1 MLVLEEYPVGID
13 YGQDYWSRWTKRDY
27 IPREG
32 SMVDHNMVRRV
43 AQDLNYKDLTKLDH
57 VCNMLKHGAKL
68 GVEAEGRWP
77 SFEPNSK
84 SIMEYGDRVADS
96 LQTGIIDGYIA
107 GPFTKEEVDKI
118 WPEGYKVSPIMVRLK
133 PTGQAR
139 IIMDLSAPH
148 GVEVGHG
155 EACSPNEGLRG
166 FKEFEMVEMTTDKKF
181 RRALYW
187 AGWPA
192 EVMKMDWSI
201 AYKHVSVHK
210 SDHNLQLVS
219 FGGRFFVELC
229 LTFGCGTSP
238 THFNLI
244 AKLLINLAELRS
256 GMDPRLNCQQL
267 DDNCSAGPEGSHLLR
282 RYRKHYREI
291 AEEIGVK
298 LAPEDDPSKAFPP
311 STEGEILGIVY
322 NGKDWT
328 WRIPEGKGIRLLT
341 MIGKALRNCLILNQ
355 DASSL
360 AGRIN
365 HYATMVGGKAKRCL
379 ILHLHDDSKAPL
391 MEIPIKSQTKICLVW
406 WLLNIRALQKAGRR
420 IPNPSGTLPSTAVT
434 LHSDAAG
441 GDSGKKSQGWGIV
454 NTHNKQWAR
463 GDWPRFIRENGWFMG
478 QRWGRKLSLLEGFA
492 AVMSIPVWAAEIQ
505 RAGGAAILVDNIGFM
520 WATHNGNSRDEHVWT
535 LVNCLDSLARGLGV
549 GIKVFHTRRRTSLG
563 DQIADD
569 LSKGVVSN
577 LNDSLPGHSDVS
589 YTVSRVLLK
598 WIERPMVKFELGRDV
613 LLEVKAKLGLD
624 VNAGP
629 SYTLMSQ
636 DYTDL

>member
-1 MLVLEEYPVGID
+1 M
-13 YGQDYWSRWTKRDY
+13 
-27 IPREG
+27 PRKG
-32 SMVDHNMVRRV
+32 SMVDHNMVRII
-43 AQDLNYKDLTKLDH
+43 AKELGFKDKTKLEH
-57 VCNMLKHGAKL
+57 ICSMLEHGAEL

-77 SFEPNSK
+77 SSEPNSK

-96 LQTGIIDGYIA
+96 LQTGILDGYIA
-107 GPFTKEEVDKI
+107 GPFTKQEVDKI

-148 GVEVGHG
+148 GVQMGHG

-166 FKEFEMVEMTTDKKF
+166 FKEFELIEMSSDKKF

-192 EVMKMDWSI
+192 EIMKMDWSI

-210 SDHNLQLVS
+210 ADHHLQLVS

-238 THFNLI
+238 THYNLI
-244 AKLLINLAELRS
+244 AKLLINLAELKSR
-256 GMDPRLNCQQL
+256 MDPRLNCQQL
-267 DDNCSAGPEGSHLLR
+267 DDNCSAGPEGSKVLR

-291 AEEIGVK
+291 AEKIGVK

-328 WRIPEGKGIRLLT
+328 WRLPEGKGIRLLT
-341 MIGKALRNCLILNQ
+341 MIGQALKSGMIFNQ
-355 DASSL
+355 DARSL

-365 HYATMVGGKAKRCL
+365 HYANMVGGRAKRCL
-379 ILHLHDDSKAPL
+379 ILHLHDESKADL
-391 MEIPIKSQTKICLVW
+391 AELTIKSQTRISLVW
-406 WLLNIRALQKAGRR
+406 WLLNIRALQKVGRK
-420 IPNPSGTLPSTAVT
+420 IPNPSEALPSTAVT

-454 NTHNKQWAR
+454 NTHNSQWAR
-463 GDWPRFIRENGWFMG
+463 GDWPKFIRRNDSFMG
-478 QRWGRKLSLLEGFA
+478 QKWGRKLSLLEGFA
-492 AVMSIPVWAAEIQ
+492 AVMSIPVWANDIQ

-520 WATHNGNSRDEHVWT
+520 WATKNGNSRDEHVWT
-535 LVNCLDSLARGLGV
+535 LVNCLDNLARGLGV
-549 GIKVFHTRRRTSLG
+549 NIKVFHTRRRTWLG

-569 LSKGVVSN
+569 LSKGV
-577 LNDSLPGHSDVS
+577 LDRLHDSLPGHRDVS
-589 YTVSRVLLK
+589 STASRALLK
-598 WIERPMVKFELGRDV
+598 WIERPMVRFELAREI
-613 LLEVKAKLGLD
+613 LLEVKMSMDLN

-629 SYTLMSQ
+629 SYTALSQ
-636 DYTDL
+636 ECADV

>member
-1 MLVLEEYPVGID
+1 
-13 YGQDYWSRWTKRDY
+13 
-27 IPREG
+27 
-32 SMVDHNMVRRV
+32 MVDHNMVRRV

-291 AEEIGVK
+291 AGEIGVK

-365 HYATMVGGKAKRCL
+365 HYATMVGGRAKRCL

-577 LNDSLPGHSDVS
+577 LNDSLPGHRDVS